1 MFNGKRK
8 ALTFSY
14 DDGVLQDERLV
25 DIFNKYNLKGTF
37 NINSE
42 LLGCQGSLNVRGTVV
57 GHTKINPEEVEIL
70 YAGHEI
76 AVHTLTHP
84 NLTTLEEEEIIQQV
98 EEDRIRLSQLAG
110 YEVYGMAYP
119 CGGVN
124 NDARVAE
131 IIKKNTKVKYART
144 ITPTYSFD
152 LQSNL
157 YRFNPTIHHTE
168 WDKLQEMVQ
177 TFIDLETD
185 KPALFY
191 IWGHSYEFD
200 EENTW
205 ELFEDICRDLSNR
218 DDIFYGTNK
227 DVLLMGGGKVCL

>member
-1 MFNGKRK
+1 MKDGKTK

-25 DIFNKYNLKGTF
+25 HIFNKYNLKGTF

-42 LLGCQGSLNVRGTVV
+42 LLGCQGSLKVRGTVV
-57 GHTKINPEEVEIL
+57 GHTKIKPEEVQTL

-84 NLTTLEEEEIIQQV
+84 NLTTLEEQEIIQQV
-98 EEDRIRLSQLAG
+98 EVDRIRLSELVG
-110 YEVYGMAYP
+110 YEVCGMAYP

-124 NDARVAE
+124 NDDRVAE
-131 IIKKNTKVKYART
+131 IVKMNTKVKYART
-144 ITPTYSFD
+144 ITSTYSFD
-152 LQSNL
+152 LQNNL
-157 YRFNPTIHHTE
+157 YRFNPTIHHMK

-177 TFIDLETD
+177 TFSDLKTD

-227 DVLLMGGGKVCL
+227 DIFGV